1 MESLE
6 TLKPEFYREIDNEDA
21 GLKSFLVVDR
31 CVFGHASGGI
41 RLCEGLTLDEV
52 ANLAREMTIKYGF
65 LNIKKDG
72 AKAGIVAPPGMDSSI
87 KKKLCIEFGRQ
98 IRPFV
103 SKGLYSPGE
112 DLGMSYSDMLD
123 VNEGMDLQDRSELF
137 RIKSEYYTALTG
149 YITLNE
155 ICKVYLNRLKGKKI
169 TIDGF
174 GKVGEAIAKFLH
186 NHGSLIVGISTLKGS
201 IYQPD
206 GLLIEEL
213 ESLRSEYGDDCVN
226 YYSLASLN
234 GKDALLGQ
242 ETDILIL
249 AGSAERIHNGNV
261 DAVKAKVVL
270 PIANIAMHKNAQMKL
285 ESRKII
291 SVPSY
296 VANCGGVLAYFFK
309 EQGFNNKEI
318 EEMICEGFPGK
329 VEKLIQKAE
338 QKTQTL
344 YQAAQIMA
352 KININRMEED
362 DKHVIGKIKDF
373 KRMLWI
379 LFKYLQRA
387 KMGFILNPFAKKYI
401 QKRLFES

>member
-1 MESLE
+1 
-6 TLKPEFYREIDNEDA
+6 
-21 GLKSFLVVDR
+21 
-31 CVFGHASGGI
+31 
-41 RLCEGLTLDEV
+41 
-52 ANLAREMTIKYGF
+52 
-65 LNIKKDG
+65 
-72 AKAGIVAPPGMDSSI
+72 MDSSI

-186 NHGSLIVGISTLKGS
+186 NHGALIVGISTLKGS

-213 ESLRSEYGDDCVN
+213 EGLRSEYGDDCVN
-226 YYSLASLN
+226 YYSFASPSD
-234 GKDALLGQ
+234 KDVLLGQ

-249 AGSAERIHNGNV
+249 AGSAERIHDGNV
-261 DAVKAKVVL
+261 DAVKTKIIL
-270 PIANIAMHKNAQMKL
+270 PVANIAMHKNIQIKL
-285 ESRKII
+285 ESRNIV

-296 VANCGGVLAYFFK
+296 VANCGGVLAYFFR

-318 EEMICEGFPGK
+318 EEMICEGFPEK

-362 DKHVIGKIKDF
+362 DKHLIGKVKDL

-379 LFKYLQRA
+379 FFKYLQRA
-387 KMGFILNPFAKKYI
+387 KMGFVLKPFAKKYI